1 VRILT
6 VLSSLVRIAWRSD
19 PVVTGLY
26 FATAALVA
34 ALPLGVVLT
43 QRSLVDTFLAMP
55 QGAEVPLALMSW
67 LALRYALGVA
77 DGFVRWVLH
86 GTTLDHLVRY
96 RMQNAMAT
104 AFAEKLSGLDQ
115 EHLEDPQVQDLIAKT
130 RETYQWRTVDLVRM
144 LAVTLTTSVSWLG
157 ALLLLLRFGVWV
169 PLALM
174 LCSVPRL
181 LVGWHQGTVHWSM
194 WGSGAP
200 QIKRLYYLSELLTSA
215 SAIPELRVFRSA
227 PALLRRFREVQE
239 SLFQLNSRPL
249 LRLVSVQWVPAVV
262 EGAAVLALAASR
274 LDELVS
280 RQLTLGD
287 YVLLLGLAE
296 AFVGSGIAVVTQ
308 AAQIRENVLFARHF
322 FEVMTLPRLVEDAP
336 DARPLPPDQPPRI
349 EFREVSFDYP
359 DGTRGLDRVSFVI
372 EPGQWIAFVG
382 PNGAGK
388 STLVK
393 LLCRFYDPTDGQI
406 LVDGRDLR
414 SVPLDDWHA
423 HLGTLFQRF
432 VDFHFTVRENVGLGR
447 PDLVDDERLRSALQS
462 AGADFVWKLP
472 KGPDT
477 LLGREFE
484 DGVELSWGQW
494 QKLAFARAFYQDPP
508 VLVLDEPTSAIDAEA
523 EATLFTDLR
532 ARFRHR
538 TTVVVSHRFSTVRRA
553 DLILVVEAGR
563 IAERGT
569 HTELMEK
576 QGRYHAMF
584 TAQAE
589 GYGS

>member
-1 VRILT
+1 MLT
-6 VLSSLVRIAWRSD
+6 SLVQIAWRSD

-55 QGAEVPLALMSW
+55 EGSVVPVALMSW
-67 LALRYALGVA
+67 LALRYGLGVA

-115 EHLEDPQVQDLIAKT
+115 EHLEDPRVQDLIAKT

-144 LAVTLTTSVSWLG
+144 LAVTLTTWVSWVG

-169 PLALM
+169 PLWLM

-181 LVGWHQGTVHWSM
+181 LVGWRQGTVHWSM

-200 QIKRLYYLSELLTSA
+200 QIKKLYYLSDLLTSA
-215 SAIPELRVFRSA
+215 SAIPELRVFRMA
-227 PALLRRFREVQE
+227 PALLRRFRDVQE
-239 SLFQLNSRPL
+239 SLYELNRRPL
-249 LRLVSVQWVPAVV
+249 LRLVSVQWIPAVV
-262 EGAAVLALAASR
+262 EGAAVMWLAVSW
-274 LDELVS
+274 LDELVA
-280 RQLTLGD
+280 REMTLGN

-296 AFVGSGIAVVTQ
+296 AFVGAGIAVVTHL
-308 AAQIRENVLFARHF
+308 AMIRENVLFAQHF
-322 FEVMTLPRLVEDAP
+322 FEVMALPRLVKDGEGE
-336 DARPLPPDQPPRI
+336 RLPPNEAPRI
-349 EFREVSFDYP
+349 EFREVCFTYP
-359 DGTRGLDRVSFVI
+359 GGARGLDRVSFTL
-372 EPGQWIAFVG
+372 EPGQWLAFVG

-388 STLVK
+388 STLIK
-393 LLCRFYDPTDGQI
+393 LLCRLYDPTDGQI
-406 LVDGRDLR
+406 LVNGRDLR
-414 SVPLDDWHA
+414 TVPLEDWYA

-432 VDFHFTVRENVGLGR
+432 VAFHFTVRENVG
-447 PDLVDDERLRSALQS
+447 PDDEKLRRALAG

-472 KGPDT
+472 HGVDT
-477 LLGREFE
+477 RLGREFE

-494 QKLAFARAFYQDPP
+494 QKLGFARIFYRDPP

-523 EATLFTDLR
+523 EVALFDEL
-532 ARFRHR
+532 RHR
-538 TTVVVSHRFSTVRRA
+538 TAVVVSHRFSTVRRA
-553 DLILVVEAGR
+553 DMILVMEDGR
-563 IAERGT
+563 IVERGS
-569 HTELMEK
+569 HQELMEK
-576 QGRYHAMF
+576 RGRYYAMF